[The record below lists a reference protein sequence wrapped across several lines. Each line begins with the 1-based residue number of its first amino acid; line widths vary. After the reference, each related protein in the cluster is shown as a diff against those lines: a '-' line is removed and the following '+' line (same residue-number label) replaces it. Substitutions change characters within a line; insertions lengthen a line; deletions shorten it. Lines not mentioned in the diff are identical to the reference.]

1 MLINRDDE
9 KSKKKLKENLKI
21 NKKTNLM
28 NKFWSLIDKNY
39 FPKMEEMLDYKQILE
54 KLNKIKKKAKKTNQ
68 KLHQDLTNKIKIEN
82 SLEKK
87 KKVLKK
93 FKSKLSLK
101 NQKKFNS
108 PLKPNT
114 NYRSWNDTSKSI
126 QSRGIFNC
134 KILRN

>member
-68 KLHQDLTNKIKIEN
+68 KLHQDLTNTIKIEN
-82 SLEKK
+82 SLKKK